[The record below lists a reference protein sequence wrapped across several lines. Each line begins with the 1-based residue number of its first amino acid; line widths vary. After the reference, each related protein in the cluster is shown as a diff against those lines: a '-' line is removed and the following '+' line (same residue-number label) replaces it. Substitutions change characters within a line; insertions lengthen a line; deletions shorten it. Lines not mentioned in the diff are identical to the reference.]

1 MKSICDPL
9 RPLRSQGKAETTGKK
24 KLPKF
29 NTDEQAERFVDTAD
43 LSEYELTS
51 GGMPMGKWLLLY
63 EQYSKDANINLRL
76 SEAMLNDLRARAA
89 KARIPTQ
96 RFIRLVIEDY
106 LRRARAKAARE
117 TVRKTARRAPRA
129 KAAA

>member
-1 MKSICDPL
+1 
-9 RPLRSQGKAETTGKK
+9 
-24 KLPKF
+24 
-29 NTDEQAERFVDTAD
+29 
-43 LSEYELTS
+43 
-51 GGMPMGKWLLLY
+51 MPMGKWLLLY